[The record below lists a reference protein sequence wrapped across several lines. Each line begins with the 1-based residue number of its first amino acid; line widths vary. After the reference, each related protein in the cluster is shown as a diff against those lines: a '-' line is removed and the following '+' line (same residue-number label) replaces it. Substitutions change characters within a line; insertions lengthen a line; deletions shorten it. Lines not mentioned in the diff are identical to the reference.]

1 MKAFLLSKF
10 LESIKSQHEAKQRA
24 IDLAD
29 KIQTLER
36 ELKDLERTALNVES
50 QANLTILDK
59 EQHNSELKM
68 KLTESE
74 QRIQSLEEEMHKMTL
89 SAISDSNK
97 FDIKNALKKSTEEN
111 KKLTEKYNDIKLKE
125 KNHLNKLEKIARK
138 NVKLKEKLSN
148 QQMNPIEDNS
158 EEINR
163 IKSERNYYQKEY
175 LKIMDKVNDV
185 GVEDLKQKFSDQ
197 SLELAA
203 AKCELNQMKFS
214 RKTLSEEG
222 FNSNRSVQASI
233 HRIERERDVA
243 KSEIQRLQIERDAL
257 HSKLGVS
264 TEVQMNAQRNYDE
277 MLNETNQRIA
287 KLESER
293 NQLMSSQVPSQ
304 ATISILKQ
312 DVETLKGRLEVSQNE
327 NSQLRTKYNQ
337 FKILQE
343 QTERAL
349 QDHQNGLIHTEHQL
363 GHAES
368 RLNMVS
374 ADVSKHQQEIFDLKN
389 EVAAFKTCN
398 MQLESE
404 KDKLVVELDDKTE
417 KIYRLEI
424 ELKKLVSGKQELQ
437 FEVDQLRRKYE

>member
-1 MKAFLLSKF
+1 M
-10 LESIKSQHEAKQRA
+10 
-24 IDLAD
+24 
-29 KIQTLER
+29 
-36 ELKDLERTALNVES
+36 
-50 QANLTILDK
+50 DK
-59 EQHNSELKM
+59 EQQNSELKI

-74 QRIQSLEEEMHKMTL
+74 QSIRRLEEEMYQMTL
-89 SAISDSNK
+89 SSINDKKLDN
-97 FDIKNALKKSTEEN
+97 KNALKKAIEEN
-111 KKLTEKYNDIKLKE
+111 KKILEKYNEVKMKE
-125 KNHLNKLEKIARK
+125 KNHLNQLEKIARK
-138 NVKLKEKLSN
+138 NLKLKEKLAN
-148 QQMNPIEDNS
+148 LETNPIDDNS
-158 EEINR
+158 DEINR
-163 IKSERNYYQKEY
+163 IKSERSYYQKEY
-175 LKIMDKVNDV
+175 LKLQSKLTDV
-185 GVEDLKQKFSDQ
+185 GVQDLKQKLSDQ
-197 SLELAA
+197 SLELSA
-203 AKCELNQMKFS
+203 AKCELNQLKFS

-243 KSEIQRLQIERDAL
+243 KSEIQRLQFDRDSL
-257 HSKLGVS
+257 RSKLDIS

-293 NQLMSSQVPSQ
+293 NQLMSSQVPSH

-312 DVETLKGRLEVSQNE
+312 DLEALKGRLEVSQQE
-327 NSQLRTKYNQ
+327 NSQLRTKYSQ
-337 FKILQE
+337 IKLLQE

-368 RLNMVS
+368 RLNMAS
-374 ADVSKHQQEIFDLKN
+374 ADVDKAQQDIFDLKN
-389 EVAAFKTCN
+389 EVAALKTCN
-398 MQLESE
+398 MQLESG

-417 KIYRLEI
+417 KIYRLEV

>member
-1 MKAFLLSKF
+1 M
-10 LESIKSQHEAKQRA
+10 
-24 IDLAD
+24 
-29 KIQTLER
+29 
-36 ELKDLERTALNVES
+36 
-50 QANLTILDK
+50 DK
-59 EQHNSELKM
+59 EQQNSELKI

-74 QRIQSLEEEMHKMTL
+74 QSIRRLEEEMYQMTL
-89 SAISDSNK
+89 SSINDKKLDN
-97 FDIKNALKKSTEEN
+97 KNALKKAIEEN
-111 KKLTEKYNDIKLKE
+111 KKILEKYNEVKMKE
-125 KNHLNKLEKIARK
+125 KNHLNQLEKIARK
-138 NVKLKEKLSN
+138 NLKLKEKLAN
-148 QQMNPIEDNS
+148 LETNPIDDNS
-158 EEINR
+158 DEINR
-163 IKSERNYYQKEY
+163 IKSERSYYQKEY
-175 LKIMDKVNDV
+175 LKLQSKLTDV
-185 GVEDLKQKFSDQ
+185 GVQDLKQKLSDQ
-197 SLELAA
+197 SLELSA
-203 AKCELNQMKFS
+203 AKCELNQLKFS

-243 KSEIQRLQIERDAL
+243 KSEIQRLQFDRDSL
-257 HSKLGVS
+257 RSKLDIS

-293 NQLMSSQVPSQ
+293 NQLMSSQVPSH

-312 DVETLKGRLEVSQNE
+312 DLEALKGRLEVSQHE
-327 NSQLRTKYNQ
+327 NSQLRTKYSQ
-337 FKILQE
+337 IKLLQE

-368 RLNMVS
+368 RLNMAS
-374 ADVSKHQQEIFDLKN
+374 ADVDKAQQDIFDLKN
-389 EVAAFKTCN
+389 EVAALKTCN
-398 MQLESE
+398 MQLESG

-417 KIYRLEI
+417 KIYRLEV

>member
-1 MKAFLLSKF
+1 M
-10 LESIKSQHEAKQRA
+10 ERA
-24 IDLAD
+24 
-29 KIQTLER
+29 
-36 ELKDLERTALNVES
+36 ALNVES
-50 QANLTILDK
+50 QANLNVMDK
-59 EQHNSELKM
+59 EHHNSELKH

-74 QRIQSLEEEMHKMTL
+74 QKIQKLEEEMYKMTL
-89 SAISDSNK
+89 SSIEHGKKFENK
-97 FDIKNALKKSTEEN
+97 NELKKMLEEN
-111 KKLTEKYNDIKLKE
+111 KKITEKYNEVKMKE
-125 KNHLNKLEKIARK
+125 KNHLNQLEKIARK
-138 NVKLKEKLSN
+138 NLKLKEKL
-148 QQMNPIEDNS
+148 MKLGTNPNEDNS
-158 EEINR
+158 EEIER

-175 LKIMDKVNDV
+175 LKLMDKVTADV
-185 GVEDLKQKFSDQ
+185 GVEDLRQKLSDQ
-197 SLELAA
+197 SLELSA
-203 AKCELNQMKFS
+203 AKSELNQMKFS

-243 KSEIQRLQIERDAL
+243 KAEIQRLQLERDAL
-257 HSKLGVS
+257 RSKLGVS

-293 NQLMSSQVPSQ
+293 SQLMSSQVPSQ

-312 DVETLKGRLEVSQNE
+312 DVDSLKGRLEASQQE
-327 NSQLRTKYNQ
+327 NSQLRTKYSQ
-337 FKILQE
+337 IKILQE

-368 RLNMVS
+368 RLNMAS
-374 ADVSKHQQEIFDLKN
+374 ADVDKAQQDIFDLKN
-389 EVAAFKTCN
+389 EVAALKTCN
-398 MQLESE
+398 MQLEGG

-417 KIYRLEI
+417 KIFRLEG
-424 ELKKLVSGKQELQ
+424 ELKKLVGGKQELQ